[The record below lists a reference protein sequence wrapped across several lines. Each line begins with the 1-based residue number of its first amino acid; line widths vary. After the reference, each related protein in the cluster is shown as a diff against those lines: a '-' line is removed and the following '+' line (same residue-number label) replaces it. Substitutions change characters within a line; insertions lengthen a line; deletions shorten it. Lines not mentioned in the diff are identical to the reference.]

1 MSTIPVRSNYLA
13 GEWVAAGPPHVD
25 VVNPATGEVTARI
38 PDTDDEAVDTAV
50 RAAKAAFGVWRRRSP
65 FERAGVLHAVA
76 REIESDI
83 DAVAVEI
90 TREMGKPLDE
100 ARGEVRKLAEAF
112 HFYAEETTRVFG
124 HTVPNVQDGFLSV
137 IEKEPIGVVAAVTP
151 WNYPVELIGWKLA
164 AALGAGCTIVVKPSE
179 FSPSSA
185 VRLFECLDRAGV
197 PAGVAN
203 LVLGV
208 VAPGQALVRHPLV
221 DKVAFTGSAATGAA
235 ITRSTASAVPLSM
248 ELGGSCPLVVTASA
262 DLEDAVAGAVR
273 RGFRNAGQ
281 ICIAINR
288 VYVHADL
295 YEEFVARVGKAV
307 ATLRVGD
314 GLADPTVDMG
324 PVTNPEILDKTAKHV
339 ADALERGARLVA
351 GGSRLDHLAPGLFY
365 APTVVADVTPEM
377 LLGHAETFGPV
388 IGVTAFTDLD
398 EAIALANGTEAG
410 LAAYAYATDLAET
423 FRLGRELDFGNVAV
437 NNVDAGIMNAPY
449 GGRKGSGYGYEHGRE
464 GLEGYVHLKH
474 LRIRYGR

>member
-1 MSTIPVRSNYLA
+1 MT
-13 GEWVAAGPPHVD
+13 
-25 VVNPATGEVTARI
+25 
-38 PDTDDEAVDTAV
+38 
-50 RAAKAAFGVWRRRSP
+50 F
-65 FERAGVLHAVA
+65 
-76 REIESDI
+76 
-83 DAVAVEI
+83 
-90 TREMGKPLDE
+90 
-100 ARGEVRKLAEAF
+100 
-112 HFYAEETTRVFG
+112 
-124 HTVPNVQDGFLSV
+124 PNVQDGFLSV
-137 IEKEPIGVVAAVTP
+137 VEKEPIGVVAAVTP

-262 DLEDAVAGAVR
+262 DLEEAVAGAVR

-288 VYVHADL
+288 VYVHTDL

-464 GLEGYVHLKH
+464 GLEGYLHLKH